1 MNSDTNS
8 DAAPAP
14 DRRILDILQAHDDGS
29 IITELSSALKQ
40 LNAAVQQTGKGGAIN
55 LEIKMTP
62 AGKGTRSTL
71 GITMSVK
78 TKLPEPEPY
87 TSIFYTD
94 GDYNLVRDDPNQK
107 RLPFKEVV
115 ADKPTATLKDP
126 TQNVT

>member
-1 MNSDTNS
+1 M
-8 DAAPAP
+8 
-14 DRRILDILQAHDDGS
+14 DILQAHDDGS
-29 IITELSSALKQ
+29 IITELSCALKQ

-71 GITMSVK
+71 DITMSVK

-107 RLPFKEVV
+107 KLDLKVV
-115 ADKPTATLKDP
+115 PAKPTTTLKDP